1 MPILE
6 RLGLRPKSPVA
17 VAAQPEAAVAHDF
30 FFVRGHPRSGTNWV
44 GALLNLHPQINCWG
58 EFHFE
63 DIRNAIDGLQAIPWQ
78 ITAREPL
85 KTVLDESFEDLVRR
99 SILTLK
105 ARKPGAK
112 WIGDRTPRGLRVFLQ
127 KAPYILIVRDGR
139 DVLVSWTFHILRQKP
154 HAIDVLVPAD
164 IRPGFQKLYDR
175 FQADSEHFAK
185 HPEELLSDEK
195 WIRMVVERW
204 ANWMRI
210 DLDAADKI
218 RAGEAGHE
226 ARLLQVRYEDLH
238 ADTEMWRRRL
248 YEFLS
253 VDPAQASPLSGES
266 RTAPGFEKEDPMS
279 FWRHGQ
285 VGDWKKYTNDRF
297 KQWFKESAQPE
308 LVRLGYETK
317 DTW

>member
-1 MPILE
+1 MPLLE
-6 RLGLRPKSPVA
+6 RLGLRPKSPVG
-17 VAAQPEAAVAHDF
+17 VTAQPAVAHEF

-63 DIRNAIDGLQAIPWQ
+63 DIRNAIDGLQGIPWQ

-85 KTVLDESFEDLVRR
+85 KTVLDQSFEDLVRR

-127 KAPYILIVRDGR
+127 KAPYILILRDGR

-175 FQADSEHFAK
+175 FQADSEHFAR
-185 HPEELLSDEK
+185 HPEELLSDEG
-195 WIRMVVERW
+195 WVRMVVERW

-218 RAGEAGHE
+218 LAGEKGFE
-226 ARLLQVRYEDLH
+226 ARLLQVKYEDLH
-238 ADTEMWRRRL
+238 ANTETWRRRM
-248 YEFLS
+248 YEFLD
-253 VDPAQASPLSGES
+253 VDPADAAPLSGES
-266 RTAPGFEKEDPMS
+266 KTSPGFEKEDPMS

-308 LVRLGYETK
+308 LVRLGYETN

>member
-1 MPILE
+1 MPILD
-6 RLGLRPKSPVA
+6 RLGLRPKTPVA
-17 VAAQPEAAVAHDF
+17 VAAPTEAAIAHEF
-30 FFVRGHPRSGTNWV
+30 FFVRGHPRSGTNWI
-44 GALLNLHPQINCWG
+44 GALLNLHPQINCFG

-63 DIRNAIDGLQAIPWQ
+63 DIRNAIDGLQSIPWQ

-105 ARKPGAK
+105 SRKPEAH

-139 DVLVSWTFHILRQKP
+139 DVLVSWTYHILRQKP

-164 IRPGFQKLYDR
+164 IRPGFQKLYDL
-175 FQADSEHFAK
+175 FQADSEHFTK
-185 HPEELLSDEK
+185 HPEELLSDEG
-195 WIRMVVERW
+195 WVRMVVDRW

-210 DLDAADKI
+210 DLAAAEKM
-218 RAGEAGHE
+218 RAGEKGYQGT
-226 ARLLQVRYEDLH
+226 LLDIRYEELH
-238 ADTEMWRRRL
+238 ADTEKWRRRM
-248 YEFLS
+248 YEFLG
-253 VDPAQASPLSGES
+253 VNPADAAPLSGDT
-266 RTAPGFEKEDPMS
+266 RTTAGFNKEDPMS

-285 VGDWKKYTNDRF
+285 VGDWKKYANDRF
-297 KQWFKESAQPE
+297 KRWFKESANPE
-308 LVRLGYETK
+308 LVRLGYEQN